1 MLGFLTTIEST
12 GKSMTSID
20 NNRAAAEPVR
30 ILTAFRWLPEF
41 VRGLARDVRVR
52 WALEEAGLTYQ
63 VNLIGA
69 EEQASA
75 AYRALQPFGQVPV
88 YREGDLTLF
97 ESGAIAHHI
106 ALQSPAL
113 MPHDPAAR
121 ARTLTWMFAALN
133 SVEPAVLALVEIDLF
148 AGDAAWAK
156 ERRPA
161 VVAKVERRFAD
172 LSVQLAGREYLL
184 DRFSVADI
192 LMTSVLR
199 FVRHTE
205 LVAAQPVLHAYLA
218 RCNARPAAS
227 KAVADHAASF
237 VD

>member
-1 MLGFLTTIEST
+1 
-12 GKSMTSID
+12 MTSID
-20 NNRAAAEPVR
+20 NHSAAGSVR
-30 ILTAFRWLPEF
+30 VLTAFRWLPEF
-41 VRGLARDVRVR
+41 ARGLARDVRVR

-75 AYRALQPFGQVPV
+75 GYRALQPFGQVPV
-88 YREGDLTLF
+88 YRDGELTLF

-106 ALQSPAL
+106 ALQSAAL

-161 VVAKVERRFAD
+161 VLAKVERRFAE
-172 LSVQLAGREYLL
+172 LSAQLADREYLL
-184 DRFSVADI
+184 DRFTVADI
-192 LMTSVLR
+192 LMASVLR

-205 LVAAQPVLHAYLA
+205 LVAAQPVLHAYLE

-227 KAVADHAASF
+227 KAVADHVAVFAN
-237 VD
+237 